1 MEKVDIWYFSD
12 NSSSDD
18 ISDQIKKAGL
28 DLNIIKSFQNE
39 SISSNNG
46 NIFIIDVSYNNLS
59 ELVDLIKDDD
69 RLAGGQKYILV
80 HAKDIDCAARL
91 SSEILNLEFLD
102 KNIDGREFAIL
113 IEKTAIIEKYKLMMK
128 SFSREAEDRLE
139 AYQSLIKVHK
149 QYPFE
154 SDSQKTALEKIIKYE
169 KNLVDEQRN
178 LNDAIKEFTIHHQ
191 KSLFELKNVLDA
203 EEMLDSLR
211 SQEMIYANDTIK
223 AQQSVIEFSA
233 QEIAERE
240 KIFEAQERTYELSRE
255 ESLAL
260 HAEVKRLRTE
270 NEKLKAEL
278 SKYISDQR

>member
-1 MEKVDIWYFSD
+1 MDKVDIWYFSD
-12 NSSSDD
+12 KSSATG
-18 ISDQIKKAGL
+18 IADQTKKAGL
-28 DLNIIKSFQNE
+28 DLNIITSFQNE
-39 SISSNNG
+39 AISSDNG
-46 NIFIIDVSYNNLS
+46 NIFIIDISYNNLS
-59 ELVDLIKDDD
+59 ELVDIIKDDN
-69 RLAGGQKYILV
+69 RLASGQKYILV
-80 HAKDIDCAARL
+80 HGKDIDCATRL

-102 KNIDGREFAIL
+102 KTIDGREFAIL

-154 SDSQKTALEKIIKYE
+154 SDSQKHALEKIIKYE
-169 KNLVDEQRN
+169 KNLVDEQKN
-178 LNDAIKEFTIHHQ
+178 LNEAIKEFTIHHQ

-211 SQEMIYANDTIK
+211 NQEMIYANNTIK

-233 QEIAERE
+233 QEIAERA

-255 ESLAL
+255 ESIAL
-260 HAEVKRLRTE
+260 HSEVKRLRAE

-278 SKYISDQR
+278 SKYNSNQG

>member
-12 NSSSDD
+12 NSSATG
-18 ISDQIKKAGL
+18 ISDQITKAGL
-28 DLNIIKSFQNE
+28 DLNIITSFKNE
-39 SISSNNG
+39 AISSDNG
-46 NIFIIDVSYNNLS
+46 NIFIIDISYNSLS
-59 ELVDLIKDDD
+59 ELVDIIKDDN
-69 RLAGGQKYILV
+69 RLAGAQKYILV
-80 HAKDIDCAARL
+80 HGKDIDCATRL

-102 KNIDGREFAIL
+102 KTIDGREFAIL

-154 SDSQKTALEKIIKYE
+154 SDSQKHALEKIIKYE
-169 KNLVDEQRN
+169 KNLVDEQKN
-178 LNDAIKEFTIHHQ
+178 LNEAIKEFTIHHQ

-211 SQEMIYANDTIK
+211 NQEMIYANNTIK

-240 KIFEAQERTYELSRE
+240 KIFEARERTYELSRE
-255 ESLAL
+255 ETIAL
-260 HAEVKRLRTE
+260 HEELKRLRAE
-270 NEKLKAEL
+270 NERLKTEL
-278 SKYISDQR
+278 SKYISNQG